1 MKEKLLTLE
10 MLNPPGTTRN
20 VIVDG
25 IKAKCVLGPFGTW
38 SERICLNFEEK
49 HPIHDMEFMTKYFEI
64 LEPGILKW
72 GSENQQMEIE
82 IIDEEISFDKNAA
95 AHSLDSERDKD

>member
-1 MKEKLLTLE
+1 MK
-10 MLNPPGTTRN
+10 
-20 VIVDG
+20 
-25 IKAKCVLGPFGTW
+25 
-38 SERICLNFEEK
+38 
-49 HPIHDMEFMTKYFEI
+49 FMTKYFKF